1 MTRQD
6 PSYRRPAV
14 GSRLRQRTIACSA
27 VIGLGLATFLPLLVS
42 ASHAATALK
51 QNGRISL
58 NGYTNDWDAGEGL
71 FGLNDSLNVAEE
83 SDVDSRWQDSDI
95 SQIFF
100 TWDAD
105 SVYFAGA
112 GVISGNNMIILFDV
126 GNPNPGILAST
137 GTAFD
142 GLADMTQL
150 NSWRRNFVFTSGFR
164 PDIFGATWDGNTA
177 PRFLSATGPNQVLD
191 EQPIGSAT
199 GTGAFRSVASF
210 QGTQTGRAMEFSVPW
225 WKFLDFSAADGLER
239 RYVPE
244 LGDTVTV
251 LPEGVRSIKV
261 VGVITAGG
269 DGTGGPDS
277 APDNL
282 GGHEVD
288 GGIQVTIDNWAI
300 VDIDAVNNVTGGAGP
315 DGLPDFDINPKDHTR
330 FVVRPPV
337 TPLRFEF
344 QQFHLDRP
352 YFAPDRGEQVHF
364 TFDLKPRLPDSQA
377 FRKVQLSAGIYDM
390 HGRLVRRLYTKD
402 SPENPPRFAIDP
414 VNPDIDLW
422 DGRDGDGR
430 IVDGGLYLLRMVVEP
445 DLVRLIRPVG
455 VVR

>member
-1 MTRQD
+1 MTRQS
-6 PSYRRPAV
+6 PSYRLFAA
-14 GSRLRQRTIACSA
+14 GSRLRRRNPAFSAALSLSLVTLLLCSA
-27 VIGLGLATFLPLLVS
+27 PAADG
-42 ASHAATALK
+42 ATAIK

-58 NGYTNDWDAGEGL
+58 NGYTSDWDPGEAL

-137 GTAFD
+137 GTEFD

-150 NSWRRNFVFTSGFR
+150 NSWRRNFVFTTGFR
-164 PDIFGATWDGNTA
+164 PDIFGATWDNNTA

-225 WKFLDFSAADGLER
+225 WKFLDFSAVTGLDR

-251 LPEGVRSIKV
+251 LPEGVRYIKV
-261 VGVITAGG
+261 VGVVTAGG

-300 VDIDAVNNVTGGAGP
+300 IDIDAVDNVTGAAGP
-315 DGLPDFDINPKDHTR
+315 DGLPDFDINPKDRTR

-344 QQFHLDRP
+344 QRFDFDRP
-352 YFAPDRGEQVHF
+352 YFAPDRGEQVRF
-364 TFDLKPRLPDSQA
+364 TFDLKPRLPESQA
-377 FRKVQLSAGIYDM
+377 FRKVQLSAGVYDM
-390 HGRLVRRLYTKD
+390 RGRLVRRLYTKD
-402 SPENPPRFAIDP
+402 SPDNPPRLAIDP

-422 DGRDGDGR
+422 DGRDADGR

-445 DLVRLIRPVG
+445 DLVRLIKPVG